1 MKRKSVGVL
10 AMICLLTVMG
20 LNAQAKGKAKGE
32 LTGQVNINEASVAQ
46 LTMLPGIG
54 VQRAKQVQEYAK
66 AHSFKSVEEL
76 TEIKG
81 VGPKGVEK
89 LKPFVTVSGPTTA
102 KWVKPAQQ

>member
-10 AMICLLTVMG
+10 AMICLLAAMG
-20 LNAQAKGKAKGE
+20 MSAQAKGKAKGA
-32 LTGQVNINEASVAQ
+32 LSGQVNINEASVSQ

-66 AHSFKSVEEL
+66 AHSFKSADEL

-81 VGPKGVEK
+81 IGPKGVEK
-89 LKPFVTVSGPTTA
+89 LRAYVTVSGPTTA